1 MKILRQ
7 IGIAYGLF
15 MLLVL
20 LALFYL
26 NRQFSF
32 AQRDLLKYNEMLHK
46 VEADL
51 AAGEPEDI
59 VEKRYKCEIILSTEI
74 NDPELAEMYRHSA
87 FVLDLA
93 PDGEYIGKVAWPEEL
108 DRYNTAK
115 NGFFGISL
123 LVWGLVLIAGYLMIL
138 YFYLYLIRPIKE
150 LKDFSTEIAKGNF
163 DVPLPIHR
171 YNVFG
176 EFVEAFDQMREQLI
190 EARKREIE
198 AEKARKEL
206 VTELSHDIKTPVAVI
221 KATCEVMEAKVNIDD
236 PSGISKSEIMEKTST
251 ISQKA
256 DTISLIVSNMMHA
269 NLEELEV
276 IEVNPT
282 EEDSRII
289 ADFLKNLKHYG
300 NIIQENEIPG
310 CLVYIDK
317 LRFEQAIDN
326 VVGNSSKYAGTD
338 IHVSFDTFSVEMPP
352 EEIAGNGNGII
363 RKNLK
368 KVEFLRMRIKDNGPG
383 VSEEDLPLIAEKY
396 YRGSNS
402 GGKTG
407 SGLGFFLVKYYM
419 EKMDGGLEYYNDNG
433 FVVELLL
440 RKV

>member
-138 YFYLYLIRPIKE
+138 YFYFYLIRPIKE

-171 YNVFG
+171 HNVFG

-236 PSGISKSEIMEKTST
+236 PPGISKSEIMEKTST

-338 IHVSFDTFSVEMPP
+338 IHVSFDTFSVEMPS
-352 EEIAGNGNGII
+352 EEIAGNGNGNI

-402 GGKTG
+402 AGKTG

>member
-138 YFYLYLIRPIKE
+138 YFYFYLIRPIKE
-150 LKDFSTEIAKGNF
+150 LKDFSAEIAKGNF
-163 DVPLPIHR
+163 DEPLPIHR
-171 YNVFG
+171 HNVFG
-176 EFVEAFDQMREQLI
+176 VFVEAFDQMREQLI

-352 EEIAGNGNGII
+352 EEIAGNGNGNI

-402 GGKTG
+402 AGKTG

-419 EKMDGGLEYYNDNG
+419 EKMGGGLEYYNDNG